1 MSGVIK
7 DWQRFKQLETEKRQE
22 SERERLE
29 LMKKLSITA
38 KTAEED
44 QKAKEQ
50 AEFDEELQELLN
62 DDFLIQFQKKRMQEM
77 LEMSGMLKKFGEL
90 ISLDT
95 KDEFLHAVDS
105 EHKNVT
111 VVIHV
116 YEEKFRA
123 CKTMNSCLNE
133 LAQEYPCVKFC
144 KILSTI
150 AGLSKNFRVSALPTL
165 LIYKNGNVVGN
176 FIRLNEEFGDEF
188 FSSDVESFL
197 LEHSML
203 PDKSL
208 IPSNNQQN

>member
-7 DWQRFKQLETEKRQE
+7 DWQRFKQLETEKRLDQ
-22 SERERLE
+22 ERERCE
-29 LMKKLSITA
+29 LLQKLSLTS
-38 KTAEED
+38 KTVAED

-50 AEFDEELQELLN
+50 DEFDEELQELLS

-77 LEMSGMLKKFGEL
+77 LEMSGMLRKFGEL
-90 ISLDT
+90 ISLNN
-95 KDEFLHAVDS
+95 KDEFLQAVDA

-165 LIYKNGNVVGN
+165 LIYKNGNVIGN
-176 FIRLNEEFGDEF
+176 FIRLNDEFGDEF

-197 LEHSML
+197 LENSML
-203 PDKSL
+203 PDKTL
-208 IPSNNQQN
+208 IQTNNQQN

>member
-1 MSGVIK
+1 M
-7 DWQRFKQLETEKRQE
+7 Q
-22 SERERLE
+22 
-29 LMKKLSITA
+29 KLSITA

-77 LEMSGMLKKFGEL
+77 LEMSGMLRKFGEL
-90 ISLDT
+90 ISLSD
-95 KDEFLHAVDS
+95 KDEFLKAVDS

-116 YEEKFRA
+116 YEDKFRA
-123 CKTMNSCLNE
+123 CKTMNTCLNE

-144 KILSTI
+144 KILSTV
-150 AGLSKNFRVSALPTL
+150 AGLSKNFRISALPTL

-188 FSSDVESFL
+188 FSTDVEGFL
-197 LEHSML
+197 IENSML
-203 PDKSL
+203 PDKTL
-208 IPSNNQQN
+208 VPSSIQGN